1 MKFFENHLVL
11 PPYLKMKT
19 KLTILIVLI
28 IIILFYLA
36 WKKDTIQVEV
46 ERPDFEILKRKPE
59 KAPKSK
65 APNSKE
71 EKCRDIFETLTGRAY
86 PTTRPNW
93 LKNPKTGRKLELD
106 GYCAD
111 LRSAFE
117 YNGKQHYLYPN
128 AFHKSEAEFDSL
140 MERDAIKMQTCE
152 DYGVRLLVIP
162 YDLNDEDMYT
172 LIREHLI
179 SIEVLKV

>member
-1 MKFFENHLVL
+1 
-11 PPYLKMKT
+11 MKT
-19 KLTILIVLI
+19 KITILIVVIL
-28 IIILFYLA
+28 IILFYLA
-36 WKKDTIQVEV
+36 WKKDTIPVEV
-46 ERPDFEILKRKPE
+46 EKPDFEILKRKPE

-65 APNSKE
+65 APNSRE

-86 PTTRPNW
+86 PTIRPNW
-93 LKNPKTGRKLELD
+93 LLNPKTGRKLELD

-128 AFHKSEAEFDSL
+128 AFHKTETEFTSQI
-140 MERDAIKMQTCE
+140 ERDEIKSETCE

-162 YDLNDEDMYT
+162 YDVQDDDLYD
-172 LIREHLI
+172 LIRNHLI
-179 SIEVLKV
+179 NIKVINQE